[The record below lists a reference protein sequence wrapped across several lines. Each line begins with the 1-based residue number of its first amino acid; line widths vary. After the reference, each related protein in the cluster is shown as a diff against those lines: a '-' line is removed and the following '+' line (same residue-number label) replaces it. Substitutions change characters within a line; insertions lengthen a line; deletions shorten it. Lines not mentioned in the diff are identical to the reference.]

1 MGCVNMDRTVLVTGA
16 SSGIGR
22 AICEMAA
29 DDWNVA
35 VHYHSNRSRAEEI
48 VQLVENTGMDAER
61 YQADLA
67 DVDSAVGLVDSA
79 VADFGRLDGIV
90 NNAGVFYD
98 AALDAYDDEM
108 YDQTFGVNVDG
119 AIYATRAALS
129 EMETNETVDGI
140 RGRVVSIASTAG
152 IHGGPKDAI
161 YAASK
166 GALVAF
172 TKSVARSHAAEG
184 ITANLV
190 APGPTDTEMLPAER
204 KELARETIPLGKLAT
219 PEEVA
224 EAVQYCL
231 DTSVVTG
238 QIFDVHGGL
247 YT

>member
-1 MGCVNMDRTVLVTGA
+1 
-16 SSGIGR
+16 
-22 AICEMAA
+22 MAA

-48 VQLVENTGMDAER
+48 VQLVENAGMDAER

-67 DVDSAVGLVDSA
+67 DVDAAVGLVDSA

-129 EMETNETVDGI
+129 EMKTNETVDGV

-172 TKSVARSHAAEG
+172 TKSVARSHAAEE

-190 APGPTDTEMLPAER
+190 APGPTDTEMLPSER

-224 EAVQYCL
+224 EAVRYCL
-231 DTSVVTG
+231 NTSVVTG
-238 QIFDVHGGL
+238 QVFDVHGGL